1 MSSQSVPP
9 GQSFSSE
16 SSNPQG
22 FNASNTLEGDERFF
36 FGQLFAECSAME
48 LLKQILAHSH
58 HAIVITDAVRSEGY
72 RIMYGN
78 KVFCRH
84 TGYELSEL
92 IGQSPAILQGPKSN
106 YEVIE
111 RISPELEASGFF
123 YGSSVNY
130 RKDGSMYPVE
140 WNISAIRND
149 KGEVTHYLSM
159 QKDLSHLQHLAQQIT
174 HSNEMFKQY
183 VKQNASSEQENLA
196 DVVETLKENDK
207 IAKNSLFTE
216 ESGVGFEDFFE
227 DFSSEEASVVD
238 TREKKQAMSAAEF
251 WAETPFENED
261 VLSIIES
268 IEEVDAEIGIVDSQG
283 LTEQRIEHIATG
295 FAQIANNLY
304 FCIEFNEGALIID
317 EVSKSLRAH
326 LSCTNFPVAVL
337 SAFNKDVS
345 HWIEEIFVE
354 KHAENIFSGEENVIG
369 TGNQLL
375 TFLQQMPER
384 QQADNSPT
392 E

>member
-1 MSSQSVPP
+1 MPSQSVPP
-9 GQSFSSE
+9 GKM
-16 SSNPQG
+16 
-22 FNASNTLEGDERFF
+22 ASNSLEEDERFF

-58 HAIVITDAVRSEGY
+58 HAIVITDADRSAGY

-92 IGQSPAILQGPKSN
+92 IGRSPAMLQGPKSN
-106 YEVIE
+106 YEVIK
-111 RISPELEASGFF
+111 RISPELEACGFF

-130 RKDGSMYPVE
+130 RKDGSVYPVE
-140 WNISAIRND
+140 WNISAVRNAR
-149 KGEVTHYLSM
+149 GEVTHYLSM
-159 QKDLSHLQHLAQQIT
+159 QKDLSHLQHLAQQIS
-174 HSNEMFKQY
+174 HSNEVFKHY
-183 VKQNASSEQENLA
+183 VKHTVSNEQDTLA

-216 ESGVGFEDFFE
+216 ESGVDFDAFFE
-227 DFSSEEASVVD
+227 DFSSEETSVID
-238 TREKKQAMSAAEF
+238 TREKKEAMSADEF
-251 WAETPFENED
+251 WSETPFEDED
-261 VLSIIES
+261 VLSIVES
-268 IEEVDAEIGIVDSQG
+268 IEEVDTEIGIVDSQG
-283 LTEQRIEHIATG
+283 LTEQRIEHIAAG
-295 FAQIANNLY
+295 FSQIANNLY
-304 FCIEFNEGALIID
+304 FCIELNEGALIID

-326 LSCTNFPVAVL
+326 LSCSGFPVAVL

-354 KHAENIFSGEENVIG
+354 KNAVNIFAGEENVIG

-375 TFLQQMPER
+375 TFLQQMP
-384 QQADNSPT
+384 QASPT
-392 E
+392 ENKPAQ